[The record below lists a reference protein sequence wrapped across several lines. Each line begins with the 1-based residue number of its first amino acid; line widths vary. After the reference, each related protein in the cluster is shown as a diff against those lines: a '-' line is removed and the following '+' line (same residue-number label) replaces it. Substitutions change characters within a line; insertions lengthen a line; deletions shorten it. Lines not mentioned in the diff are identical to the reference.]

1 MVTHLSSP
9 ILTAAGRR
17 WTEDR
22 LARVEQ
28 RLARLDADL
37 ASERTD
43 ALLDE
48 RRHTEAQAED
58 LRTLLRVAVS
68 PSDVAEDPAVIE
80 IGDEVEVEF
89 DDGERETFLIVHPV
103 EAPMDD
109 HRTSF
114 DAPLARAVLGH
125 RPGDQVTVAS
135 PAGPYRCVVVSRSRL
150 D

>member
-1 MVTHLSSP
+1 MVTNVSSP

-17 WTEDR
+17 WVEQR
-22 LARVEQ
+22 LARIEQ

-37 ASERTD
+37 ANERTD
-43 ALLDE
+43 ALLDD
-48 RRHTEAQAED
+48 RRHAEAQADD
-58 LRTLLRVAVS
+58 LRELLQAAVS
-68 PSDVAEDPAVIE
+68 PADVAEDPTVIE

-125 RPGDQVTVAS
+125 RPGDEVTVDS
-135 PAGPYRCVVVSRSRL
+135 PAGPYRCVVVGRARL